1 MMRMLSSS
9 IPHHHGNEKLL
20 SHQASST
27 GQSYAP
33 QPFFLEQRVAIQRI
47 ILHDGAYAVFLCQQ
61 VQQVV
66 AVFSVFASVVVHDVL
81 VDDIAPSLNDAR
93 ESDLRHIL
101 GAIRGSCGP
110 VR

>member
-33 QPFFLEQRVAIQRI
+33 QPFFFVRQSAILI
-47 ILHDGAYAVFLCQQ
+47 DGNR
-61 VQQVV
+61 
-66 AVFSVFASVVVHDVL
+66 DK
-81 VDDIAPSLNDAR
+81 
-93 ESDLRHIL
+93 ESE
-101 GAIRGSCGP
+101 G
-110 VR
+110 VRPGI